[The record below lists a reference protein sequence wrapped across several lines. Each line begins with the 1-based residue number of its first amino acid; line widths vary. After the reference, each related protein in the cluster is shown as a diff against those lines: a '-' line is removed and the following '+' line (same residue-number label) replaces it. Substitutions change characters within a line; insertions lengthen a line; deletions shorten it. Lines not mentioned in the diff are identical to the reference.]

1 MEQGSLFRLRYFV
14 VCKTTKD
21 RSQWPRGPRRGSA
34 AARLLGF
41 QVRISP
47 GSWMF
52 VPCECYVLSG
62 SLRRADHSSRGVL
75 PCVVSPSVIE

>member
-14 VCKTTKD
+14 ACKTTNG

-41 QVRISP
+41 QVRIP
-47 GSWMF
+47 QGSWMF

-62 SLRRADHSSRGVL
+62 SLCDGLITRPEESYRVRCRRV
-75 PCVVSPSVIE
+75 

>member
-14 VCKTTKD
+14 ACKTTKG

-41 QVRISP
+41 QVRIPP
-47 GSWMF
+47 GS
-52 VPCECYVLSG
+52 
-62 SLRRADHSSRGVL
+62 SLVNVM
-75 PCVVSPSVIE
+75 CCQVVSATG